1 MSWENY
7 FIHHEELC
15 GSLSPLQKSHLQ
27 QYYQE
32 LISWNERLNLT
43 RILSLEDSLLKHFLD
58 SSLLLFQWQG
68 EFPGEV
74 PASYLDFGTGGGVP
88 GVILWHYFH
97 KNPDLHLMDAR
108 NKKLLAIHSMFESQ
122 GWNPPTLHHLN
133 LKPSK
138 AKSFVKNLGFKFDLV
153 SARAVA
159 KTEVLLETLLPLTK
173 KCLLLPKGPGL
184 EQQEWENAVELS
196 SRKGFR
202 AVRQEKSIAFEGET
216 IHRNLLCF
224 LKN

>member
-1 MSWENY
+1 M
-7 FIHHEELC
+7 
-15 GSLSPLQKSHLQ
+15 SPLQKSDLQ

-32 LISWNERLNLT
+32 LISWNEKLNLT

-58 SSLLLFQWQG
+58 SSLLLFQWQ
-68 EFPGEV
+68 EKFPGEV
-74 PASYLDFGTGGGVP
+74 PVSYLDFGTGGGVP
-88 GVILWHYFH
+88 GVVLWHYFH
-97 KNPDLHLMDAR
+97 KAPDLHLMDAR

-122 GWNPPTLHHLN
+122 GWRPPSLHHLN
-133 LKPSK
+133 LKPGK
-138 AKSFVKNLGFKFDLV
+138 AKSFVRNLGFKFDLV

-184 EQQEWENAVELS
+184 EQQEWDNAVELS
-196 SRKGFR
+196 SRKGFQ
-202 AVRQEKSIAFEGET
+202 AVRQERSITFEGQK